1 MDLYHQIDRC
11 LEKTRWVVDLLPR
24 QVEKDSP
31 VQYFAVE
38 DWWRRPEQLTE
49 LYRRFA
55 ELLLKLN
62 CYYDFQVSFHEGWV
76 KNPPPET
83 LTAWVEEC
91 AEGEKD
97 YMNILLEQG
106 EAMVIVNGDDLY
118 LSLYGPSLELLA
130 LMEQLAGTEGLFL
143 WKVRD

>member
-1 MDLYHQIDRC
+1 MDLSHQIDRC
-11 LEKTRWVVDLLPR
+11 LEKPRWAVDILPR

-31 VQYFAVE
+31 GRYSAVE
-38 DWWRRPEQLTE
+38 DWWRRPEQLAE

-62 CYYDFQVSFHEGWV
+62 CYYDVQVSFHTGWV
-76 KNPPPET
+76 KNPLPET
-83 LTAWVEEC
+83 LTAWVMEC
-91 AEGEKD
+91 TQGEKD

-106 EAMVIVNGDDLY
+106 ETMVIVNGDDLY
-118 LSLYGPSLELLA
+118 LSLYGPSPELLA
-130 LMEQLAGTEGLFL
+130 LMEQLAGAAGLFL